1 MSLTGKEPIGSM
13 GDDTP
18 IAALSSKPQ
27 SVFNYFKQS
36 FAQVTNPP
44 IDPYREDSVM
54 SLRVILGDKSSF
66 FDFES
71 NDNKFFYLDSP
82 VLTSKEINF
91 LSSFK
96 KTDFK
101 VSKIDTTYFIS
112 KRSDLESLLI
122 KSQIKSLML
131 LEMDLML

>member
-1 MSLTGKEPIGSM
+1 M

-27 SVFNYFKQS
+27 SVFNYFQTK
-36 FAQVTNPP
+36 FIQVTNPP

-71 NDNKFFYLDSP
+71 NDNKFFSIL
-82 VLTSKEINF
+82 I
-91 LSSFK
+91 
-96 KTDFK
+96 
-101 VSKIDTTYFIS
+101 
-112 KRSDLESLLI
+112 LLF
-122 KSQIKSLML
+122 
-131 LEMDLML
+131 